1 VDGRVRLHEVVG
13 LPLDGQTVVLSACRT
28 IVGPDLKG
36 DGLQGLARAF
46 LQAGAGAV
54 VASLWEVD
62 DRATMML
69 MRHFYEGLA
78 RQGLSPDRALADAQR
93 RLQRDERW
101 RHPRHWAGFVALG
114 APR

>member
-1 VDGRVRLHEVVG
+1 
-13 LPLDGQTVVLSACRT
+13 LDGQTVVLSACST
-28 IVGPDLKG
+28 AVGPDLRG
-36 DGLQGLARAF
+36 DGLQGLARGF

-62 DRATMML
+62 DRATAVL

-93 RLQRDERW
+93 RMQRDHRW
-101 RHPRHWAGFVALG
+101 QHPRHWAGFVALG
-114 APR
+114 TPR